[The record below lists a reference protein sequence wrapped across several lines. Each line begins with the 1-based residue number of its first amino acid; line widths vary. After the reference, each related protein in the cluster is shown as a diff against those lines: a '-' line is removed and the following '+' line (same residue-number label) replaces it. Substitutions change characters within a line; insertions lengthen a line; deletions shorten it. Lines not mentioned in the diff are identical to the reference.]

1 MNQTTITSAPVAIA
15 RSFLFVPANRPERL
29 AKALSSSADAVV
41 LDLED
46 SVPPQDKARA
56 REAVARQWATVS
68 SQSQSI
74 VIRINPPQSE
84 AGVADL
90 AWLVKLKPCPVIM
103 VAKADSAST
112 LEQVHAICPG
122 APLLP
127 LIESAQGYA
136 RLAEIAAAAN
146 VVRLVVGHIDF
157 MVDIGIRCSSDQRE
171 LEALRFAVAIQTRLN
186 NLAAAVDGV
195 TVDVDDQELLRTDSL
210 RALSFGFGAKLCI
223 HPRQVETVHAAFAPS
238 EAEVHWAR
246 RVLEGN
252 RTAGGAAFKLDGR
265 MVDVPVVL
273 QAQRT
278 LDRVRA

>member
-1 MNQTTITSAPVAIA
+1 MNQTTHSSSPVVIA
-15 RSFLFVPANRPERL
+15 RSFLFVPANRPERF
-29 AKALSSSADAVV
+29 AKALSSPADAVV

-46 SVPPQDKARA
+46 SVPTEDKALA
-56 REAVARQWATVS
+56 REAISREWAVLR
-68 SQSQSI
+68 SQTKPI

-90 AWLVKLKPCPVIM
+90 QWLAGLKPCPVIM
-103 VAKADSAST
+103 VAKADDAST
-112 LEQVHAICPG
+112 LEQVHEICPD

-127 LIESAQGYA
+127 LIESAQGCA

-157 MVDIGIRCSSDQRE
+157 MVDTGIRCSSDQRE
-171 LEALRFAVAIQTRLN
+171 LDALRFAVAIQTRLN

-195 TVDVDDQELLRTDSL
+195 TVDVDDQDLLRIDSL
-210 RALSFGFGAKLCI
+210 RALRFGFGAKLCI
-223 HPRQVETVHAAFAPS
+223 HPRQVEAVHAALAPS
-238 EAEVHWAR
+238 ESEIEWAR
-246 RVLEGN
+246 RVLDGN